1 MTDKSLRMK
10 FNWGYK
16 ITVVY
21 LVFVAGI
28 MYLVVQASK
37 QDVDLVTQDYYG
49 EEIRYQ
55 ERIDQRARAE
65 ALSEPIRYEMADQA
79 IHIRFPREFAGK
91 EITGEVLL
99 YYPADSKRDVRT
111 TIRTISNDMTLRIPD
126 ARSGMHILQ
135 VKWEADRQSYYFEE
149 NLFIP

>member
-1 MTDKSLRMK
+1 MK

-16 ITVVY
+16 ITAVY

-28 MYLVVQASK
+28 MYLVIQSSK
-37 QDVDLVTQDYYG
+37 HDVDLVTQDYYA

-55 ERIDQRARAE
+55 EKIDQRTRAE
-65 ALSEPIRYEMADQA
+65 ALSEPLRFELSGQA
-79 IHIRFPREFAGK
+79 IHIRFPREFANK

-99 YYPADSKRDVRT
+99 YYPADSKRDVRSP
-111 TIRTISNDMTLRIPD
+111 IRTNTNDMTLTIPD
-126 ARSGMHILQ
+126 TRSGMHILQ
-135 VKWEADRQSYYFEE
+135 VKWEADKQSYYFEE

>member
-1 MTDKSLRMK
+1 MK

-16 ITVVY
+16 IAAVY

-28 MYLVVQASK
+28 MYLVVQSSK
-37 QDVDLVTQDYYG
+37 HDVDLVTQDYYA

-55 ERIDQRARAE
+55 EKIDQRTRAE
-65 ALSEPIRYEMADQA
+65 ALSEPVRFTLSDQS
-79 IHIRFPREFAGK
+79 IHIRFPRESAGK

-99 YYPADSKRDVRT
+99 YFPADSKQDVRSAIQT
-111 TIRTISNDMTLRIPD
+111 SSNDMVLQIPGE
-126 ARSGMHILQ
+126 RRGMHILQ
-135 VKWEADRQSYYFEE
+135 VKWTVEGQTYYFEE